1 MKFLPVLVSIIRN
14 LPPLFKPV
22 RVGRIIG
29 AVCVKLGFSEWVEVQ
44 REGVVFQLSLLCR
57 TSAGEIWRGGNHG
70 SEINMFSKAIKPAST
85 FIDIGANVGLV
96 SVPLGSKF
104 RDCKGIAVE
113 PIERNVDALSRN
125 LALNSL
131 TATIT
136 VIPVAIGD
144 KIGTVPM
151 LRDNNF
157 GGSTGN
163 AKIVMNGWTSTSTH
177 QVNVELLDNVWRDSG
192 SPSVSF
198 IKIDVEGYEYQV
210 LKGGQELIKS
220 CRPVVYGEFH
230 NVLMPQNGHNFLD
243 VLEMFNSANYVVCQF
258 ISDLSLT
265 IVNNPSP
272 STGNAFLV
280 PIERIG
286 ELPIVNS
293 NSCAKIR

>member
-1 MKFLPVLVSIIRN
+1 MMKFPPVLVYLIRN

-22 RVGRIIG
+22 RVGRFIS
-29 AVCVKLGFSEWVEVQ
+29 AVCVKLGFSEWVEVK

-70 SEINMFSKAIKPAST
+70 SEINMFSKAIEPQST

-96 SVPLGSKF
+96 SVPIGAKF

-125 LALNSL
+125 LGLNSL
-131 TATIT
+131 TATVT
-136 VIPVAIGD
+136 VIPVALGD

-163 AKIVMNGWTSTSTH
+163 AKIVMDAGTSTLE
-177 QVNVELLDNVWRDSG
+177 VKVELLDNIWRESG

-210 LKGGQELIKS
+210 LKGGQELIKT
-220 CRPVVYGEFH
+220 CRPVIYGEFH
-230 NVLMPQNGHNFLD
+230 NLLMPQHGYNFHD
-243 VLEMFNSANYVVCQF
+243 VLHLFKQSNYLVCQYL
-258 ISDLSLT
+258 SDNELVE
-265 IVNNPSP
+265 IIHPSRDM
-272 STGNAFLV
+272 GNAFFIPEDRRHRF
-280 PIERIG
+280 PIQT
-286 ELPIVNS
+286 NS
-293 NSCAKIR
+293 